1 MNIMIDNYEVWLI
14 DYMDGKLNTVQ
25 VAELQLFVE
34 LHPELGSWSDLTSG
48 FISLETEPVMY
59 EFKDDLKWSV
69 IHEVGIINETNFHAY
84 FVASIDH
91 QLSLP
96 MQSDVEKFIRLNP
109 DFAKDYTELQQ
120 TIISPDLTIRFSN
133 KNSLK
138 HFVIPLEARRIF
150 SYAASVLLLMSMFV
164 WWMIK
169 DNQVKNIPVIVAEKV
184 VVSQP
189 EKPETVDVSNKEKV
203 DVTNKEKVDIEHINT
218 ISQSTNTER
227 FAMVTGKI
235 TPRSPQ
241 SLTSVRVTYLQ
252 EEDFMLFYFDGKE
265 YLASLKPVKQNEKSS
280 VVGLV
285 AQNLIRKTVNAVAVR
300 TDRAEEQLS
309 SISDKG
315 NLSFWN
321 IAELGVKTYNSL
333 TDSELDLS
341 KTTNDDGKLTGVH
354 FQSEQLQLSK
364 SMHPEKEEK

>member
-1 MNIMIDNYEVWLI
+1 MIDNYEVWLI
-14 DYMDGKLNTVQ
+14 DYLDGKLNTVQ

-59 EFKDDLKWSV
+59 EFRDDLKRSV

-84 FVASIDH
+84 FVASIDQ
-91 QLSLP
+91 QLSLS

-109 DFAKDYTELQQ
+109 DFAKDYAELQQ
-120 TIISPDLTIRFSN
+120 TIFSPDLTIRFSN

-138 HFVIPLEARRIF
+138 HFVIPLGARRVL

-164 WWMIK
+164 WWMMK
-169 DNQVKNIPVIVAEKV
+169 DNQVENLPVIVADKV

-189 EKPETVDVSNKEKV
+189 EKPETIDVINF
-203 DVTNKEKVDIEHINT
+203 EKVDIEHFKPV
-218 ISQSTNTER
+218 SQSTNTER
-227 FAMVTGKI
+227 LAIVSDKI
-235 TPRSPQ
+235 TPRSAQ
-241 SLTSVRVTYLQ
+241 SLSSVKVTYLQ

-265 YLASLKPVKQNEKSS
+265 YLASLKTIKQNEKSS

-285 AQNLIRKTVNAVAVR
+285 AQNLIRKTVNAVALR
-300 TDRAEEQLS
+300 TEKAEEQLS
-309 SISDKG
+309 AISDKG

-321 IAELGVKTYNSL
+321 IAELGVRTYNSL

-364 SMHPEKEEK
+364 TKDPYREKK

>member
-14 DYMDGKLNTVQ
+14 DYLDGKLTTVQ

-34 LHPELGSWSDLTSG
+34 SHPELGSWSDLTSG
-48 FISLETEPVMY
+48 FICLETEPILY
-59 EFKDDLKWSV
+59 DIKDDLKRSV
-69 IHEVGIINETNFHAY
+69 IHEVGIMNETNYQEY
-84 FVASIDH
+84 FVASIDQ

-96 MQSDVEKFIRLNP
+96 MESDVEKFVRLNP
-109 DFAKDYTELQQ
+109 DFAKEYTELQQ
-120 TIISPDLTIRFSN
+120 TVIIPDLTIRFSN

-138 HFVIPLEARRIF
+138 HFIIPLNAKRVL
-150 SYAASVLLLMSMFV
+150 SYAASVLILMSMFV
-164 WWMIK
+164 WWMMK
-169 DNQVKNIPVIVAEKV
+169 ENQVENLPVIVADKV

-189 EKPETVDVSNKEKV
+189 EKPEIVNI
-203 DVTNKEKVDIEHINT
+203 TNKEKIDVEHIYPVS
-218 ISQSTNTER
+218 IKTNTER
-227 FAMVTGKI
+227 LANVSDKI
-235 TPRSPQ
+235 TPRSAQ
-241 SLTSVRVTYLQ
+241 SLTLVKETYL
-252 EEDFMLFYFDGKE
+252 EEDDFMLFYFDGKE
-265 YLASLKPVKQNEKSS
+265 YLASLKPIKQNEKSS

-285 AQNLIRKTVNAVAVR
+285 AQNLIRKTVNAVSVR

-333 TDSELDLS
+333 TDSELDLER
-341 KTTNDDGKLTGVH
+341 TTNPEGILTGVH

-364 SMHPEKEEK
+364 SMRSEKEKK